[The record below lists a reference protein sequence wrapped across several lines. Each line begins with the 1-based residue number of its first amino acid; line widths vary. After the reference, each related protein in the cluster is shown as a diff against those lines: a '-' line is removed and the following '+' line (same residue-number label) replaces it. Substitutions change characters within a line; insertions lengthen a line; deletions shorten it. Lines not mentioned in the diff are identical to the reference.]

1 MLLRYGMSL
10 VHSFNRR
17 VPLVFR
23 LAVPLFVGVVL
34 YCLLFSG
41 LAVFAKSRDAV
52 VACSW
57 PRTMLYGFDHLE
69 YGILR
74 AYYAVRVSFREFDAG
89 LNIERFSTGGRDF
102 WIRRQGDA
110 KDGKALLCYLLAE
123 HNWMAASN
131 RRDHVRR
138 GDIVFDCGAHV
149 GVFTDLALRR
159 GAAKVVAIEP
169 DPVNLECLR
178 RNFKSEISLGT
189 VLIYPKGV
197 WSSERVLDLFV
208 GKENSGMGSMVMD
221 QHAGRIQ
228 VPVSTI
234 DRIAAELHITRVD
247 FIKMDIEGAERE
259 ALAGAKQTLAR
270 DFPRLMLDT
279 YHRPDDVRV
288 LPLVIGN
295 ANPRYRMKCGPCE
308 ESLVPHVTY
317 YR

>member
-1 MLLRYGMSL
+1 MSFL
-10 VHSFNRR
+10 HSFNRR

-23 LAVPLFVGVVL
+23 LAAPLLVGAAL
-34 YCLLFSG
+34 YCLVFSG
-41 LAVFAKSRDAV
+41 LAAFIKSRDPTV
-52 VACSW
+52 GCSW
-57 PRTMLYGFDHLE
+57 PRTASYGFDHLR

-74 AYYAVRVSFREFDAG
+74 GYYAVRVSLREFDAR

-102 WIRRQGDA
+102 WIRREGDT
-110 KDGKALLCYLLAE
+110 KDGRALLCYLLAE
-123 HNWMAASN
+123 HSWMAATN
-131 RRDHVRR
+131 RSEHVRP
-138 GDIVFDCGAHV
+138 GDVVFDCGAHI
-149 GVFTDLALRR
+149 GVFTDMALRR

-178 RNFKSEISLGT
+178 RNFRSEIASGR
-189 VLIYPKGV
+189 VVVYPKGV
-197 WSSERVLDLFV
+197 WSSENVLDLFI
-208 GKENSGMGSMVMD
+208 GKGNSGMGSMVKD
-221 QHAGRIQ
+221 QHAGKIQ

-234 DRIAAELHITRVD
+234 DRIALELHIDRVN
-247 FIKMDIEGAERE
+247 FIKLDIEGAERE

-288 LPLVIGN
+288 LPFVIGN